1 MNAVT
6 GTAPD
11 IAILI
16 HTETV
21 GESGRDGVKHAA
33 LRQTGAVTKD
43 IENTDIPGW
52 VGGELRPAFGYIE
65 VLFIWRKIQTVR
77 STEVV
82 RHYLQAAI
90 GRVVSV
96 KFGGNSGVCLPPS

>member
-1 MNAVT
+1 
-6 GTAPD
+6 
-11 IAILI
+11 
-16 HTETV
+16 
-21 GESGRDGVKHAA
+21 
-33 LRQTGAVTKD
+33 
-43 IENTDIPGW
+43 
-52 VGGELRPAFGYIE
+52 